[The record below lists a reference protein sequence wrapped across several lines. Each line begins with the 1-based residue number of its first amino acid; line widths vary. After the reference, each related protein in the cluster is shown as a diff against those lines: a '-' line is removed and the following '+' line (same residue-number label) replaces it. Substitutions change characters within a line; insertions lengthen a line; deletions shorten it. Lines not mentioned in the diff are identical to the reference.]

1 MSTINS
7 LLRPIF
13 DLLQAPFAGLP
24 PLVGIVIWS
33 IPVSLFALWVFKKTS
48 NQERIAAV
56 KSKIHACLFE
66 IRLFNDDIR
75 AIIRAQGEILRHVVH
90 YQGLALI
97 PMIFILPPLVL
108 VMVQLHSFYGFS
120 GIEPGG
126 QAMLTTVMDPD
137 WRDRWDGERPPME
150 LELPDGLH
158 AKTPAVWVPE
168 LGEFSWQIA
177 AEDWGDYEL
186 ELHLGEEV
194 ISKTLTVTDSIVRL
208 SPTRPDRSF
217 FGQLE
222 WPSEAPLAA
231 DTSIKEITLGYP
243 EGTVSLGGWSVQ
255 NSYAWMV
262 VFFLLTMVI
271 AVALKGPLG
280 VEL

>member
-13 DLLQAPFAGLP
+13 DLLQVPFAGLP
-24 PLVGIVIWS
+24 ALVGIAFWS
-33 IPVSLFALWVFKKTS
+33 VPVSLFALWVFKKTS

-75 AIIRAQGEILRHVVH
+75 AIIRAQGEILRHVLH

-120 GIEPGG
+120 GIAPGG
-126 QAMLTTVMDPD
+126 EAMLTTVMGSD
-137 WRDRWDGERPPME
+137 WRDRWDGDRPPIR

-158 AKTPAVWVPE
+158 AVTPAVWVPE

-177 AEDWGDYEL
+177 ADDWGDYEL
-186 ELHLGEEV
+186 ALHLDDEV
-194 ISKTLTVTDSIVRL
+194 VSKTLTVTDSIVRL
-208 SPTRPDRSF
+208 SPTRPDRGF

-222 WPSEAPLAA
+222 WPSEAPLANT
-231 DTSIKEITLGYP
+231 TSIKEINLGYP

-262 VFFLLTMVI
+262 VFFVLTMVI